1 MDGLKVRIMQNP
13 AHMAMTE
20 ALGADST
27 PIPFSELF
35 MAVRFNYPREVFPC
49 ATSNSEGHVQ

>member
-1 MDGLKVRIMQNP
+1 MQNP